1 MSNAFLGSSFV
12 RTRYRV
18 CEIVYLAPLRV
29 GESHVE
35 LKVEVYEM
43 ASGLFSAA
51 VFALEFFNLENTPV
65 PAIGDQASIKG
76 VVPLYV
82 LDEFY
87 DTTAIS
93 ARSQAEALQAAFQLI
108 HEKLSQAGCEI
119 EVL

>member
-1 MSNAFLGSSFV
+1 MSNTSVGSSFV

-18 CEIVYLAPLRV
+18 CETVFLAPLRV

-35 LKVEVYEM
+35 LKIEVYETVT
-43 ASGLFSAA
+43 GLFSAA

-65 PAIGDQASIKG
+65 PPVSNQASIKG

-93 ARSQAEALQAAFQLI
+93 ARSQSEALQAAFQVI
-108 HEKLSQAGCEI
+108 HEKLTQAGCEI